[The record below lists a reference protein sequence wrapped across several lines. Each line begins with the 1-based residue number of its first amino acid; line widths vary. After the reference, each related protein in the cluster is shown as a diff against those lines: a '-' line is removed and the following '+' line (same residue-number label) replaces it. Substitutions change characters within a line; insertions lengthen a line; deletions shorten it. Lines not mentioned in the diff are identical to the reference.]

1 MPKHTGKCH
10 CGNVKFETD
19 LDPMLSMQCNCSSCR
34 NLTGSV
40 NMGMYYQEDEVSFE
54 GEQVFYEY
62 EGGSGGNMK
71 MGFCPNCHTRVSA
84 RPEILEGI
92 VGMPL
97 GTFKNSKDI
106 EGLKLEIWSSEK
118 LKFLSDNGCFE
129 MSVEDSGVME
139 RLVTLIESV
148 ENR

>member
-1 MPKHTGKCH
+1 
-10 CGNVKFETD
+10 
-19 LDPMLSMQCNCSSCR
+19 
-34 NLTGSV
+34 
-40 NMGMYYQEDEVSFE
+40 MGMYYQEDEVSFK

-71 MGFCPNCHTRVSA
+71 MGFCPKCHTRVSA
-84 RPEILEGI
+84 RPEILEGV

-97 GTFKNSKDI
+97 GTFKNAKDI

>member
-1 MPKHTGKCH
+1 
-10 CGNVKFETD
+10 
-19 LDPMLSMQCNCSSCR
+19 MLSMQYDCSSCR

-40 NMGMYYQEDEVSFE
+40 NMGIYYQEDEVSFE
-54 GEQVFYEY
+54 GKQVFYEY
-62 EGGSGGNMK
+62 DGTSGGNIK
-71 MGFCPNCHTRVSA
+71 MGFCPTCHTRVSA

-106 EGLKLEIWSSEK
+106 EGIKLEIWISEK
-118 LKFLSDNGCFE
+118 LKFFSDNGCFE
-129 MSVEDSGVME
+129 MSVGNSGAME